1 MNTTIKIEDM
11 RMKIFGSK
19 SVLDGVN
26 NQLGDVILLTLMA
39 TLVSLTLGIVWS
51 TFAMPEFKMIQFI

>member
-1 MNTTIKIEDM
+1 
-11 RMKIFGSK
+11 MKIFGSK